1 MREMGYQVARRHA
14 ERLRGWSAMLLFLL
28 PLAAELAA
36 AASNRP
42 QPCSW
47 PSPAAA
53 MLSATIGVLMERWL
67 FFAEAEHV
75 VMLYYRGG
83 MA

>member
-14 ERLRGWSAMLLFLL
+14 EKLRGWSAMLLFLL
-28 PLAAELAA
+28 PLAACRSCCCSICRTPCRSPIAALAVA
-36 AASNRP
+36 QR
-42 QPCSW
+42 CV
-47 PSPAAA
+47 
-53 MLSATIGVLMERWL
+53 GVLIERWL

-83 MA
+83 VA